1 MPYRFLPVSILCVI
15 LFMPAGVPAAETTL
29 EPVADVEFR
38 SIEPNA
44 TYGSATTLSTGG
56 LGSNTGN
63 ATRRALLRFDTS
75 GIPPEA
81 EVESVELGV
90 TVTMTPPTP
99 PASTFELRRMLAA
112 WSETESSWNNRLT
125 GVPWEMAGALG
136 AADAS
141 GLASSTVEISSVGSY
156 VIPSTEQIVAD
167 VQGWVEDPESN
178 HGWMLRSQAE
188 NVLRTARHF
197 GAREHN
203 NSPPRLTVNYTV
215 PVTPPTPP
223 TLTTVGVSDGRFSFS
238 FEAGAGYTYRVEF
251 RDDLTAGAWEL
262 LRTVGPLGSDET
274 VIEDEALETGIAGR
288 YFRVVAEP

>member
-1 MPYRFLPVSILCVI
+1 MPCGFLPASILCLI
-15 LFMPAGVPAAETTL
+15 LFMPAGVTAAETTL
-29 EPVADVEFR
+29 ESVADVEFR

-44 TYGSATTLSTGG
+44 TYGSATTISSGG

-63 ATRRALLRFDTS
+63 ATRRALMRFDTS

-81 EVESVELGV
+81 VVESVELGV
-90 TVTMTPPTP
+90 AVTMVPPNP
-99 PASTFELRRMLAA
+99 PASAFELRRMLAA

-125 GVPWEMAGALG
+125 GTAWEMPGALG
-136 AADAS
+136 ALDAS
-141 GLASSTVEISSVGSY
+141 GLASSTAEISGPGPY
-156 VIPSTEQIVAD
+156 VFPSTELLVAD
-167 VQGWVEDPESN
+167 VQGWVQDSESN

-215 PVTPPTPP
+215 PVTPPTRP
-223 TLTTVGVSDGRFSFS
+223 TLTMVGVSDGRFSFS
-238 FEAGAGYTYRVEF
+238 FEAGAGYTYRLEF